1 MKTNKD
7 YIQTK
12 HKIGWG
18 IITNEGITIAK
29 FAKKETAK
37 DFKQNAW
44 GGYYND
50 CDIKFIV
57 PTFK

>member
-1 MKTNKD
+1 MRTGKN

-12 HKIGWG
+12 HKLGWG
-18 IITNEGITIAK
+18 VITNEGVTIAK
-29 FAKKETAK
+29 FAKKETAE

-44 GGYYND
+44 CGYYSD